1 MANKEIYHIDLTTGK
16 TSVKHSKVSKG
27 SKGKRVE
34 KRNQQEYQDQVA
46 DQVAK
51 VNLKIG

>member
-27 SKGKRVE
+27 SKGKKGGKKKSTGISNV
-34 KRNQQEYQDQVA
+34 
-46 DQVAK
+46 
-51 VNLKIG
+51 